1 MAIVYT
7 VEEVSVAGYQPSITG
22 DAATGFTITNTH
34 TPETTAVSVEK
45 VWDDADDQDGKR
57 PDAVTVR
64 LLADGQATGKTLTL
78 NAANGWA
85 GSFSDL
91 DVYNAGQPIVYTVEE
106 DAVAGYQ
113 PSIAGDAATG
123 FTITNTH
130 APETITVSVQKDW
143 NDANDQDGKR
153 PAEITVRLLA
163 DGQDTGKTLVL
174 NAGNGWSGSFS
185 DLDAYSEGVAIVYT
199 VEEDAVAGYQP
210 SITGD
215 ATAGFTITNTHAP
228 ETITV
233 AGSKTWDDAD
243 NRSGVR
249 PEEITIRLLANGE
262 EVAGK
267 ARTVTATDGWA
278 WRFTDLPKY
287 ENGQEITYAIVEDAV
302 PGYTATVDGF
312 DVTNTKDIL
321 SGSLTVSKTV
331 SGNAG
336 DTEREWAFTVWLGDT
351 GINGAYGDMT
361 FVGGMA
367 TFLLRHGESVTATG
381 LPAGVFYRVTETEA
395 DRDGYDT
402 TKHGDTGV
410 IPEDDTAVAAFDNA
424 KNITPPPT
432 TGSLAVSKTVS
443 GNAGDTEREWTFT
456 VRLGDT
462 SINGAYGDMTFVDG
476 VATFRLRHGESV
488 EATGLPAG
496 VTYVVT
502 EAEANQDGYATAATG
517 DTGTISGGRT
527 ARAGFTNTRETPQ
540 VPPAGDEASPLLWF
554 LLGCVCLL
562 GLGGAA
568 MLDRRM
574 RGGTKS

>member
-1 MAIVYT
+1 MQKVWNDADDQDGMRPKEITIRLLANGEEVAGKTLTLNADNGWSGSFTGLDVYSEGVAIDYT
-7 VEEVSVAGYQPSITG
+7 VEEVSVAGYTSNIT
-22 DAATGFTITNTH
+22 DAADGFTITNTH
-34 TPETTAVSVEK
+34 TPEKTAVSVEK
-45 VWDDADDQDGKR
+45 VWDDADDQDGMR
-57 PDAVTVR
+57 PDAVTIR
-64 LLADGQATGKTLTL
+64 LLANGERTDRALTL

-85 GSFSDL
+85 DRFSDL
-91 DVYNAGQPIVYTVEE
+91 DVYNEGQPIAYTVEE
-106 DAVAGYQ
+106 VNVAGYQ
-113 PSIAGDAATG
+113 SSITGDAADG

-130 APETITVSVQKDW
+130 TPETITVS
-143 NDANDQDGKR
+143 
-153 PAEITVRLLA
+153 
-163 DGQDTGKTLVL
+163 
-174 NAGNGWSGSFS
+174 
-185 DLDAYSEGVAIVYT
+185 
-199 VEEDAVAGYQP
+199 
-210 SITGD
+210 
-215 ATAGFTITNTHAP
+215 
-228 ETITV
+228 
-233 AGSKTWDDAD
+233 GSKTWNEADGRDD
-243 NRSGVR
+243 RR
-249 PEEITIRLLANGE
+249 PDAITIRLLANGE

-267 ARTVTATDGWA
+267 ARTVTAADGWA

-287 ENGQEITYAIVEDAV
+287 ENGQEITYAIAEDVV

-312 DVTNTKDIL
+312 NVTNTKDIL
-321 SGSLTVSKTV
+321 PGSLTVSKTV

-336 DTEREWAFTVWLGDT
+336 DTEREWAFTVWLDDT
-351 GINGAYGDMT
+351 DINGAYGDMT

-367 TFLLRHGESVTATG
+367 TFLLRHGESATATG
-381 LPAGVFYRVTETEA
+381 LPAGVSYRVTETGA
-395 DRDGYDT
+395 NQDGYNT
-402 TKHGDTGV
+402 TKQGDTGV
-410 IPEDDTAVAAFDNA
+410 IPEGGTATATFDNA
-424 KNITPPPT
+424 KTIAPPPT

-443 GNAGDTEREWTFT
+443 GSAGDTEWKWTFT

-488 EATGLPAG
+488 KATGLPAG

-540 VPPAGDEASPLLWF
+540 VPAAGDGASPLLWF
-554 LLGCVCLL
+554 LLGFACLL

>member
-1 MAIVYT
+1 M
-7 VEEVSVAGYQPSITG
+7 
-22 DAATGFTITNTH
+22 
-34 TPETTAVSVEK
+34 
-45 VWDDADDQDGKR
+45 
-57 PDAVTVR
+57 
-64 LLADGQATGKTLTL
+64 
-78 NAANGWA
+78 
-85 GSFSDL
+85 
-91 DVYNAGQPIVYTVEE
+91 
-106 DAVAGYQ
+106 
-113 PSIAGDAATG
+113 
-123 FTITNTH
+123 
-130 APETITVSVQKDW
+130 
-143 NDANDQDGKR
+143 
-153 PAEITVRLLA
+153 
-163 DGQDTGKTLVL
+163 
-174 NAGNGWSGSFS
+174 
-185 DLDAYSEGVAIVYT
+185 AIVYT